1 MRSLKDH
8 IYTTNEECGNE
19 LIEMTQDIED
29 LTLEN
34 SEMGK
39 ILIEKNKLIAE
50 RRRELQSQTSML
62 LEM

>member
-1 MRSLKDH
+1 
-8 IYTTNEECGNE
+8 
-19 LIEMTQDIED
+19 MTQEIED

-39 ILIEKNKLIAE
+39 ILIEKNKLIAD